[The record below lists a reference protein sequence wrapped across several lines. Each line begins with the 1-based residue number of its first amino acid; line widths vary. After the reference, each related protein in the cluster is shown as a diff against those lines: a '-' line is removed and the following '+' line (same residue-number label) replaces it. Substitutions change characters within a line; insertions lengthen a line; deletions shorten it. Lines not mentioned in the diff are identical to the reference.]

1 MHVMLSFCGVCCH
14 GHCTPWLWWE
24 KKEMSMG
31 MLSSL
36 LQGSKRSKCE
46 LLIEAKEMRDTWE
59 IRGRWLFT
67 VLHVLLL
74 ILLFIASSSIIK
86 KLGFVSSCRMA
97 LGDWLVWGTIKPLL
111 FEKQNEP
118 SEASVLWLVGAQMV
132 IKKSQLYMKWKKAKN
147 IAQWL
152 GDADGAE
159 TTIKKKLT
167 LSKMTFHLMIIEI
180 IAQTTGAAS
189 YLHLINCQEATN
201 HRLLLEPCIL
211 EHLPAAR

>member
-1 MHVMLSFCGVCCH
+1 
-14 GHCTPWLWWE
+14 
-24 KKEMSMG
+24 
-31 MLSSL
+31 
-36 LQGSKRSKCE
+36 
-46 LLIEAKEMRDTWE
+46 
-59 IRGRWLFT
+59 
-67 VLHVLLL
+67 
-74 ILLFIASSSIIK
+74 
-86 KLGFVSSCRMA
+86 
-97 LGDWLVWGTIKPLL
+97 
-111 FEKQNEP
+111 
-118 SEASVLWLVGAQMV
+118 
-132 IKKSQLYMKWKKAKN
+132 MKWKKQKS

>member
-159 TTIKKKLT
+159 TTIKKNSL
-167 LSKMTFHLMIIEI
+167 
-180 IAQTTGAAS
+180 
-189 YLHLINCQEATN
+189 
-201 HRLLLEPCIL
+201 
-211 EHLPAAR
+211 